1 MFLTE
6 RSKFDIINGS
16 TYNEKER
23 KITNLL
29 KVNRNFVKLPDSYLF
44 VDIAAK
50 VNQFAEQHPQME
62 IIRLGIGDV
71 TRPLPKAVVT
81 AMKKAAD
88 EMGETKT
95 FRGYGPEAG
104 YEFLRTVISENDY
117 IKRGVQIGTDEIF
130 VSDGAKSDTGSIGD
144 IFDVDNVVA
153 VCDPVY
159 PVYVDTNVMAGRAG
173 EYEDGKGWSKIVYMP
188 CLKENGFLPL
198 LPKQRVDLIYLCFPN
213 NPSGVGISRGELEKW
228 VDYALANGSL
238 ILYDAAYEAYI
249 TQEDM
254 PHSIYEI
261 EGAKKCAI
269 EFRSFSKTAG
279 FTGTRC
285 AFTIVPKDL
294 VFNDISLNKL
304 WDRRQSTKM
313 NGVSY
318 VVQRGAEAVY
328 SEDGMREVKENIAYY
343 LNNAKII
350 NEGLK
355 KAGFEVYGG
364 VNSPYIWLK
373 TPNGLTSWGFF
384 DVLLEKTGVVGT
396 PGSGFGIG
404 GEGYF
409 RLTSFNTKEK
419 TETAV
424 QRIVEFFKA

>member
-1 MFLTE
+1 M
-6 RSKFDIINGS
+6 
-16 TYNEKER
+16 
-23 KITNLL
+23 L
-29 KVNRNFVKLPDSYLF
+29 KVNENFVKLPASYLF
-44 VDIAAK
+44 VDIAKK
-50 VNQFAEQHPQME
+50 VNEFSGQHPETE

-71 TRPLPKAVVT
+71 TRPLPKAVVK
-81 AMKKAAD
+81 AMQAAAE
-88 EMGETKT
+88 EMGKAET

-104 YEFLRTVISENDY
+104 YEFLRTAIAENDF
-117 IKRGVQIGTDEIF
+117 IKRGVQIDIDEIF

-144 IFDVDNVVA
+144 IFGADNVVA

-173 EYEDGKGWSKIVYMP
+173 EYSEGKGWSKIVYMP
-188 CLKENGFLPL
+188 CRKENGFLPE
-198 LPKQRVDLIYLCFPN
+198 LPKERADMIYLCFPN
-213 NPSGVGISRGELEKW
+213 NPSGVGISREELKKW
-228 VDYALANGSL
+228 VDYALANQSV
-238 ILYDAAYEAYI
+238 ILYDAAYEAFI
-249 TQEDM
+249 TEEDM

-285 AFTIVPKDL
+285 AYTILPKEL
-294 VFNDISLNKL
+294 VFGGVSLNKL

-318 VVQRGAEAVY
+318 VVQRGAEAVF
-328 SEDGMREVKENIAYY
+328 SEEGRREVRENIAYY

-350 NEGLK
+350 VDGLK

-364 VNSPYIWLK
+364 VNSPYVWLK
-373 TPNGLTSWGFF
+373 TPDGLTSWEFF
-384 DVLLEKTGVVGT
+384 DLLLEKTGVVGT
-396 PGSGFGIG
+396 PGSGFGVG

-409 RLTSFNTKEK
+409 RLTSFNTKEN
-419 TETAV
+419 TEKALE
-424 QRIVEFFKA
+424 RIIRSFKA

>member
-1 MFLTE
+1 MMMNE
-6 RSKFDIINGS
+6 RTVAKV
-16 TYNEKER
+16 
-23 KITNLL
+23 L
-29 KVNRNFVKLPDSYLF
+29 KVNENFVKLPPSYLF
-44 VDIAAK
+44 VDIAER
-50 VNQFAEQHPQME
+50 VNKFSKQHPEVE

-71 TRPLPKAVVT
+71 TRPLPKAVVN

-88 EMGETKT
+88 EMGNAAT

-104 YEFLRTVISENDY
+104 YDFLRNAIAENDFH
-117 IKRGVQIGTDEIF
+117 KRGVDISADEIF

-144 IFDVDNVVA
+144 IFGVDNVVA

-173 EYEDGKGWSKIVYMP
+173 VYQEGKGWSKIVYMP
-188 CLKENGFLPL
+188 CLKENNFLPQ
-198 LPKQRVDLIYLCFPN
+198 LPEQRADMIYLCFPN
-213 NPSGVGISRGELEKW
+213 NPSGAGISKAELKKW
-228 VDYALANGSL
+228 VDYALENQSL
-238 ILYDAAYEAYI
+238 ILYDAAYEAFI
-249 TQEDM
+249 TEEDM
-254 PHSIYEI
+254 PHSIFEI

-285 AFTIVPKDL
+285 AFTVIPKEL
-294 VFNDISLNKL
+294 VFNGVSLNKL

-328 SEDGMREVKENIAYY
+328 SEEGMREVRENIQYY

-350 NEGLK
+350 SDGLK

-373 TPNGLTSWGFF
+373 TPGDYTSWEFF
-384 DVLLEKTGVVGT
+384 DLLLEKTGVVGT
-396 PGSGFGIG
+396 PGSGFGLC

-409 RLTSFNTKEK
+409 RLTSFNTKENTQK
-419 TETAV
+419 AVERIIQSFTA
-424 QRIVEFFKA
+424 

>member
-1 MFLTE
+1 ML
-6 RSKFDIINGS
+6 RV
-16 TYNEKER
+16 NE
-23 KITNLL
+23 
-29 KVNRNFVKLPDSYLF
+29 NFVKLPASYLF
-44 VDIAAK
+44 VDIAKK
-50 VNQFAEQHPQME
+50 VNEFSGQHPETE

-71 TRPLPKAVVT
+71 TRPLPKAVVK
-81 AMKKAAD
+81 AMQAAAE
-88 EMGETKT
+88 EMGKAET

-104 YEFLRTVISENDY
+104 YEFLRTAIAENDF
-117 IKRGVQIGTDEIF
+117 IKRGVQIDIDEIF

-144 IFDVDNVVA
+144 IFGADNVVA

-173 EYEDGKGWSKIVYMP
+173 EYSEGKGWSKIVYMP
-188 CLKENGFLPL
+188 CRKENGFLPE
-198 LPKQRVDLIYLCFPN
+198 LPKERADMIYLCFPN
-213 NPSGVGISRGELEKW
+213 NPSGVGISREELKKW
-228 VDYALANGSL
+228 VDYALANQSV
-238 ILYDAAYEAYI
+238 ILYDAAYEAFI
-249 TQEDM
+249 TEEDM

-285 AFTIVPKDL
+285 AYTILPKEL
-294 VFNDISLNKL
+294 VFGGVSLNKL

-318 VVQRGAEAVY
+318 VVQRGAEAVF
-328 SEDGMREVKENIAYY
+328 SEEGRREVRENIAYY

-350 NEGLK
+350 VDGLK

-364 VNSPYIWLK
+364 VNSPYVWLK
-373 TPNGLTSWGFF
+373 TPDGLTSWEFF
-384 DVLLEKTGVVGT
+384 DLLLEKTGVVGT
-396 PGSGFGIG
+396 PGSGFGVG

-409 RLTSFNTKEK
+409 RLTSFNTKEN
-419 TETAV
+419 TEKALE
-424 QRIVEFFKA
+424 RIIRSFKA